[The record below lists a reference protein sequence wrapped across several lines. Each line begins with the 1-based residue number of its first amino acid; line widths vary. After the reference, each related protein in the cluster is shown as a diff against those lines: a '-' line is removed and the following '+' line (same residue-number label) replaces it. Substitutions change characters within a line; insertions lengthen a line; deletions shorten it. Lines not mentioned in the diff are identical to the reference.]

1 MKRVAVIGG
10 GLAGLSCAYA
20 LHRRGIDSIV
30 FESGTRPGG
39 RDHAVL
45 YLLAPGLFRNTF
57 LLIDELGL
65 RDEILPISP
74 HAGQVYKGRIYHHRV
89 ASAAGLLSFKGLR
102 FADKAM
108 LPRMAYLLAR
118 HSSELDFHN
127 PEAGLE
133 FDKETV
139 ASYVKREL
147 SQNVLNYVAGPLIS
161 TLFFFGSDETSAWL
175 YLVLAKHMSTV
186 RMSTLRGGVSRIAE
200 RLSKGL
206 QIRNNHIVG
215 RVEPKDGS
223 YVVNDTSGEQFSDVV
238 IAVPGDSVR
247 TIDGIEDMLTDED
260 RKFFL
265 DCRYQRVSSVRVR
278 TERPVDGKCYAVA
291 VPRVE
296 NLVANTISFHDY
308 IDPPSVQNGEG
319 LLTISGGG
327 PEAEPAE
334 LTQELHRLYS
344 ISPLQ
349 TEPFEWK
356 QGMPKFPPGR
366 YRQITDFQRRH
377 RRPGLFFCGDYLLGP
392 FIEGAITTGLR
403 AAEAIIARPENA
415 SGKLH
420 IDRRE

>member
-1 MKRVAVIGG
+1 VKRVAVVGG
-10 GLAGLSCAYA
+10 GLAGLSCAHA

-30 FESGTRPGG
+30 FESGARTGG
-39 RDHAVL
+39 RDNAVL
-45 YLLAPGLFRNTF
+45 YLLAPDLFRNTF

-102 FADKAM
+102 FTDKAM

-127 PEAGLE
+127 PEAGLQ

-161 TLFFFGSDETSAWL
+161 TLFFFGSDEASAWL
-175 YLVLAKHMSTV
+175 YLVLAKHMSSV
-186 RMSTLRGGVSRIAE
+186 RMSTLRGGVTRIAE

-206 QIRNNHIVG
+206 QVRNNHIVG
-215 RVEPKDGS
+215 RVEPEDGS
-223 YVVNDTSGEQFSDVV
+223 YMIDGEQFSDVV

-247 TIDGIEDMLTDED
+247 SIDGIEGMLSNED
-260 RKFFL
+260 RKFFH

-291 VPRVE
+291 IPRVE

-308 IDPPSVQNGEG
+308 IDPSAVQNGEG

-327 PEAEPAE
+327 AKADSQE

-349 TEPFEWK
+349 TEPIEWK

-366 YRQITDFQRRH
+366 YREITDFHRRH
-377 RRPGLFFCGDYLLGP
+377 RRPGLYFCGDYLLGP

-403 AAEAIIARPENA
+403 AAESIVERSENA
-415 SGKLH
+415 FGISD
-420 IDRRE
+420 IDTLA

>member
-1 MKRVAVIGG
+1 VKRVAVVGG
-10 GLAGLSCAYA
+10 GLAGLSCAHA

-30 FESGTRPGG
+30 FESGARPGG
-39 RDHAVL
+39 RDNAVL
-45 YLLAPGLFRNTF
+45 YLLAPDLFRNTF
-57 LLIDELGL
+57 LLIDQLGL

-102 FADKAM
+102 FTDKAM

-118 HSSELDFHN
+118 HSSELDFHK

-175 YLVLAKHMSTV
+175 YLVLAKHMYNV
-186 RMSTLRGGVSRIAE
+186 RMSTLRGGITRITE
-200 RLSKGL
+200 CLVEGL
-206 QIRNNHIVG
+206 QVRINHTVG
-215 RVEPKDGS
+215 RVELKGGS
-223 YVVNDTSGEQFSDVV
+223 YVIDDEQFSDVV
-238 IAVPGDSVR
+238 IAAPGDAVCS
-247 TIDGIEDMLTDED
+247 IDGIEAMLSDED
-260 RKFFL
+260 RKFFH

-308 IDPPSVQNGEG
+308 LDPSSVQNGEG

-327 PEAEPAE
+327 SEADPAE
-334 LTQELHRLYS
+334 LTQELHKLYS
-344 ISPLQ
+344 ISPLH

-366 YRQITDFQRRH
+366 YREITEFQRRQ

-403 AAEAIIARPENA
+403 TAEAIVARFENA
-415 SGKLH
+415 SGNPD
-420 IDRRE
+420 IDTRV